1 MGYGDDV
8 MATGLARGAA
18 SRGKRI
24 AFGDGSRI
32 IWGPY
37 SRDIFRGN
45 PNIAPPGAER
55 AADIE
60 WIGYYKGRRIYNQ
73 QGPDRWVW
81 NYDFSPVPGEIMLD
95 QSEQDFASAIEPGF
109 VLLEPNIPSKHG
121 ATNKDWGL
129 ANYQAVADSLRA
141 AGYRVAQF
149 GFGARRLKGA
159 EIIATQT
166 FRQALAVLSRA
177 QLAILP
183 EGGLHHGAAAVDVP
197 AVVLF
202 GGFIPPKVTGYAGH
216 TNLTGG
222 ATACGSWY
230 PCRHCRDAL
239 AAISADTVFNAAME
253 HLTREVRNR
262 HSTRRA

>member
-24 AFGDGSRI
+24 AFGDGRRI

-37 SRDIFRGN
+37 SKDIFRGN

-55 AADIE
+55 AVDIE

-73 QGPDRWVW
+73 QGSDRWVW
-81 NYDFSPVPGEIMLD
+81 NYDFSAVPGEIVLD

-109 VLLEPNIPSKHG
+109 VLFEPNVPNKHG
-121 ATNKDWGL
+121 AANKDWGL
-129 ANYQAVADSLRA
+129 ANFQAVADMLRA
-141 AGYRVAQF
+141 AGHRVAQF
-149 GFGARRLKGA
+149 AFGTRRIAGA
-159 EIIATQT
+159 HMIETRS
-166 FRQALAVLSRA
+166 FRHAVAALSRA
-177 QLAILP
+177 GLAILP
-183 EGGLHHGAAAVDVP
+183 EGGLHHGAAAFDIP

-202 GGFIPPKVTGYAGH
+202 GGFIPPKVTGYGIH

-222 ATACGSWY
+222 VKACGSWY

-239 AAISADTVFNAAME
+239 AAISVDIVYNSAME
-253 HLTREVRNR
+253 HLTREI
-262 HSTRRA
+262 